1 MTTNTDAA
9 MNRRLLRAF
18 LLRKIEEQQKVIDTA
33 PVFGKRY
40 SDAVDELEEVEEL
53 LGVTAL

>member
-1 MTTNTDAA
+1 MDTNTDSS
-9 MNRRLLRAF
+9 MHKRLLRAF

-40 SDAVDELEEVEEL
+40 NDAVDELEEVEEL

>member
-1 MTTNTDAA
+1 M
-9 MNRRLLRAF
+9 
-18 LLRKIEEQQKVIDTA
+18 RKIAEQQKIIDTA

-53 LGVTAL
+53 LGVTAPMRAVNS